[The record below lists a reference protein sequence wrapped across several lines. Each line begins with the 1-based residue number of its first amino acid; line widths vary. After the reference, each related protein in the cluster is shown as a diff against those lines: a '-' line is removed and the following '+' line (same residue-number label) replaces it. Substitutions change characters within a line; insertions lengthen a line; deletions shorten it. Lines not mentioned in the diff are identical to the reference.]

1 MRARLAAA
9 LGALLVTGC
18 DSAPK
23 SSEPSLPPPRII
35 SGPISVAAACTG
47 PSPSARPAE
56 PSLAAA
62 PGDPRELVAAWL
74 ENPAGT
80 VEGAGIRLRAG
91 GGAGS
96 VRDERSVC
104 GADAGHAAAG
114 G

>member
-18 DSAPK
+18 DSAQK
-23 SSEPSLPPPRII
+23 ADEPSLPPPRII

-62 PGDPRELVAAWL
+62 PGDPRELLATRLEDPARTVAYGD
-74 ENPAGT
+74 PT
-80 VEGAGIRLRAG
+80 G
-91 GGAGS
+91 GGTATPAPLPGLPN
-96 VRDERSVC
+96 R
-104 GADAGHAAAG
+104 A
-114 G
+114 